1 MIVYFLIAIL
11 ATTAGALTGMGGGV
25 IIKPVLDVM
34 QGYDVSTIGVLSA
47 VTVFAMAISSLGK
60 QLVAKNSVP
69 VKLAVPL
76 ACGAVAGGLLGQMA
90 LDFVVGGIEGNTVT
104 LIQNA
109 LLCLLIFIVFAYMK
123 TKDHFPSPAL
133 TGLTPAIL
141 VGLALGVISSFLGIG
156 GGPINVAVLIYVFA
170 LSTKT
175 AAMCSIFVIL
185 FSQAS
190 KLITV
195 AVGTGFAI
203 YDLKMLPAMVI
214 GGVAGGFIGSS
225 LSKKFSEKTVE
236 FWFNVIQLV
245 VLALAVLNIVRNV

>member
-25 IIKPVLDVM
+25 IIKPVLDVL

-47 VTVFAMAISSLGK
+47 VTVFAMAIASLGK
-60 QLVAKNSVP
+60 QMAAKNPVP

-76 ACGAVAGGLLGQMA
+76 ACGAVVGGLVGQKM
-90 LDFVVGGIEGNTVT
+90 LDFVVGGMAGNTVT
-104 LIQNA
+104 VIQNA
-109 LLCLLIFIVFAYMK
+109 ILCFLILIVFIYMRVK
-123 TKDHFPSPAL
+123 EHLTSPAL
-133 TGLTPAIL
+133 SGMVPGIL
-141 VGLALGVISSFLGIG
+141 VGVGLGIASSFLGIG

-175 AAMCSIFVIL
+175 AALCSIFVIL

-190 KLITV
+190 KLIAV
-195 AVGTGFAI
+195 AVGTGFAV

-214 GGVAGGFIGSS
+214 GGVAGGFIGSA

-236 FWFNVIQLV
+236 FWFNVIQIV
-245 VLALAVLNIVRNV
+245 VLGLAVLNIVRNI